1 MTRYSVPELI
11 DLAKQ
16 VEEAGELF
24 YDAAATAVSDARV
37 RELFTQLRADE
48 RRHAAE
54 FEAMLGGLTEE
65 LGQWREDDH
74 YVAYLRAVVDGRVFK
89 RPEEAQAAVAELAD
103 VGAAVRFAID
113 LEKNTILFLH
123 ELKTMLR
130 PEAHELVEELVA
142 EEQEHV
148 RKLSALLAT
157 V

>member
-1 MTRYSVPELI
+1 MSRYSVTELI

-24 YDAAATAVSDARV
+24 YAAACEHVADERV
-37 RELFTQLRADE
+37 RKLFAELGADE

-54 FEAMLGGLTEE
+54 FEAMLGQLTEDLE
-65 LGQWREDDH
+65 QWREDDH
-74 YVAYLRAVVDGRVFK
+74 YLAYLRAVVDGRVFS
-89 RPEEAQAAVAELAD
+89 RPEEARARVAGIAD
-103 VGAAVRFAID
+103 VAGAVRFALD

-130 PEAHELVEELVA
+130 PEAHAMVEELVA

-148 RKLSALLAT
+148 RKLSSLLASA
-157 V
+157 